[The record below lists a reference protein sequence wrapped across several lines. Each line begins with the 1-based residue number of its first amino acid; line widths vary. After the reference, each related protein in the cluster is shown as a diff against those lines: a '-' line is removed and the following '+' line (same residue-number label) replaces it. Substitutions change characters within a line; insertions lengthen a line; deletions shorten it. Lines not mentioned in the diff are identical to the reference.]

1 MISTVTTTTVTS
13 VYTAAS
19 LGLVIAVALLCLLIQ
34 KEMTSVSQSRWGK
47 ALNQVLTVAI
57 TPLLIGFGLLLVLR
71 VFDMLK

>member
-19 LGLVIAVALLCLLIQ
+19 LGLVLTVALLCLLVQ
-34 KEMTSVSQSRWGK
+34 KEATSASDNRWIK

-57 TPLLIGFGLLLVLR
+57 TPLLIGFGFLVLLR
-71 VFDMLK
+71 VIDMLK